1 MTSFKHVKYF
11 CFRFCHDESVKGHT
25 IDRGLVTEVECGVCG
40 LRQGVARGCVR
51 CQAESGSS
59 GVGDQQYVPI
69 THLGIYGTID
79 CLMTPARL

>member
-51 CQAESGSS
+51 CQAESGSRGS
-59 GVGDQQYVPI
+59 VTNNTCQLHI
-69 THLGIYGTID
+69 LGF
-79 CLMTPARL
+79 MA